1 MAGATIAVAPTDWP
15 PEDRERVARYVRAAS
30 FAAGEQWEG
39 RARRQETR
47 LTINYARALIRK
59 TASYTFPAP
68 ARFAVD
74 SGDAAT
80 AALAERLLDEVA
92 TRLDLDQL
100 DLDLAVEAAT
110 LGDAAIKVTWLPER
124 GAPAVTAVHP
134 ATLRVETAVDDPRA
148 IRRVEQRYEV
158 GGDDARRL
166 FGAAAAGIRSDERVV
181 AREVWTDARWQV
193 DLAGQPVRDEANPY
207 GWIPYVLLANDP
219 EAHRFWGTSDLDDLV
234 DLCREINRRM
244 SVLARVLE
252 LSGAPIAVLE
262 NVDGAEGIVVGPGAT
277 WELPEGA
284 KAYLL
289 DLLGGG
295 GVGLHIDYLDRL
307 YRALHDLSETPRTAF
322 GDSGRVISGA
332 ALEVEIQPLVQRVR
346 RRRRRWER
354 FHRER
359 NARLLDLL
367 ERFGGAPL
375 TGVRTTRT
383 IWPPVL
389 PGDAGDLAR
398 TEALLV
404 DHGLRSRRTAI
415 ANLGAADPETEVARL
430 LAERA
435 LFAPE
440 VTR

>member
-1 MAGATIAVAPTDWP
+1 MLLAPTDWP
-15 PEDRERVARYVRAAS
+15 REDRERVARYGRAAA
-30 FAAGEQWEG
+30 FVAGEQWTG
-39 RARRQETR
+39 RARRDETR

-68 ARFAVD
+68 ARFAID
-74 SGDAAT
+74 GGDAGLA
-80 AALAERLLDEVA
+80 ARAERALDALAA
-92 TRLDLDQL
+92 RLDLDQL
-100 DLDLAVEAAT
+100 DLDLAIEAAT
-110 LGDAAIKVTWLPER
+110 LGDAAIKVTWNAAR
-124 GAPAVTAVHP
+124 GEPAVAAVHP
-134 ATLRVETAVDDPRA
+134 ATLRVETLADDPRA
-148 IRRVEQRYEV
+148 VVRVEQRYDLSGEE
-158 GGDDARRL
+158 ARRL
-166 FGAAAAGIRSDERVV
+166 FGEAAAGLRADERVA
-181 AREVWTDARWQV
+181 ARELWSVERWRV
-193 DLAGQPVRDEANPY
+193 EIAGQVVRDEANPY
-207 GWIPYVLLANDP
+207 GWIPYLVLANDP
-219 EAHRFWGTSDLDDLV
+219 EAHRFWGASDLDDLE

-289 DLLGGG
+289 DLLSGG

-307 YRALHDLSETPRTAF
+307 QRALHDLSETPRTAF

-367 ERFGGAPL
+367 ERFGGVEIGGL
-375 TGVRTTRT
+375 RTTRT
-383 IWPPVL
+383 IWPPIL
-389 PGDAGDLAR
+389 PGDAGEQAR
-398 TEALLV
+398 TETLLV

-415 ANLGAADPETEVARL
+415 ANLGVADPEAEVARL
-430 LAERA
+430 LAERGE
-435 LFAPE
+435 FAAGGAAE
-440 VTR
+440 EAR